1 MKNGMETARV
11 GIRDRPM
18 AARRALFLDREKEF
32 LVSVSVVVV
41 GRMAMVSREMVAGRD
56 WELTMAGGMSSCTGG
71 LVVVG
76 PPVIRA
82 P

>member
-11 GIRDRPM
+11 GMRDRPM

-32 LVSVSVVVV
+32 LVSVVVVV
-41 GRMAMVSREMVAGRD
+41 GRMAMVSREIVAGRD
-56 WELTMAGGMSSCTGG
+56 WELTMAVGMSSCTGG
-71 LVVVG
+71 LVVIG
-76 PPVIRA
+76 PPVISA